1 MPPIGGRQ
9 VGEEEEE
16 EEVGSGWLA
25 VEVSCWVMM
34 DAGGGMSCDQAGR
47 YVRG

>member
-16 EEVGSGWLA
+16 ELGSGWLA
-25 VEVSCWVMM
+25 VEVSGWVMM
-34 DAGGGMSCDQAGR
+34 DAGGGVSCDQAGR
-47 YVRG
+47 